1 MKLAA
6 VVLSI
11 LTSTTLAQERAH
23 VIVMKDFSSFELGDG
38 VEFNVTYHV
47 HNVGD
52 TDARNVQISDQFPE
66 STFEIV
72 SGSLEKE
79 IKELAAGESVDHTVT
94 LKPVVGGGIINIP
107 PADVEYGWDEKDS
120 ETSEIETMT
129 VNTKSSAIGSVQILT
144 AEEYAARNSQHVT
157 EWSVFSSFS
166 GLAILAPFFMWRS
179 KVLNSIPVVESS
191 RHKKNKM
198 LYGNTV
204 VCAFSLVLLL
214 INISLTNT
222 HAANTA
228 PFHPK
233 K

>member
-166 GLAILAPFFMWRS
+166 GLAIFLPFFMWRS
-179 KVLNSIPVVESS
+179 KSAKFHSS
-191 RHKKNKM
+191 GRIKQ
-198 LYGNTV
+198 
-204 VCAFSLVLLL
+204 A
-214 INISLTNT
+214 
-222 HAANTA
+222 
-228 PFHPK
+228 
-233 K
+233 